1 VLASSI
7 ATDCTS
13 DVASESVGNDGYV
26 QRHNA
31 QMFEEGRSFS
41 GNERDKLFM
50 NRGDGTFADLSDLSG
65 CDNPN
70 DGRATIGCDFD
81 DDGDVDLFVHE
92 LQRERHSLY
101 RNELGTAYGGFLKVR
116 LKATRGQWEGIGSKV
131 IVHGPHGPVAQLFS
145 RGAGFVSCQAPELV
159 FGLGKLAEARVQV
172 RWPTGELE
180 EFGQIPAGS
189 RAVLEQGTGIATL
202 VAGQVRRLPD
212 PMPPGLRVNVGASIA
227 ALALTDDAGDTVT
240 VDLGALAG
248 EGRLF
253 LNLWASY
260 CGPCIAEM
268 GYLAQ
273 VNERSGSRLI
283 CVSVDAAAQ
292 QDKARGILNQ
302 RAPGV
307 TGFYLVNGET
317 GLEELLDLDRLPIPT
332 TLIINAKGEIEGVVQ
347 GVLER
352 GDGAWR

>member
-1 VLASSI
+1 
-7 ATDCTS
+7 
-13 DVASESVGNDGYV
+13 
-26 QRHNA
+26 
-31 QMFEEGRSFS
+31 
-41 GNERDKLFM
+41 
-50 NRGDGTFADLSDLSG
+50 
-65 CDNPN
+65 
-70 DGRATIGCDFD
+70 
-81 DDGDVDLFVHE
+81 
-92 LQRERHSLY
+92 
-101 RNELGTAYGGFLKVR
+101 
-116 LKATRGQWEGIGSKV
+116 
-131 IVHGPHGPVAQLFS
+131 
-145 RGAGFVSCQAPELV
+145 
-159 FGLGKLAEARVQV
+159 
-172 RWPTGELE
+172 
-180 EFGQIPAGS
+180 
-189 RAVLEQGTGIATL
+189 
-202 VAGQVRRLPD
+202 
-212 PMPPGLRVNVGASIA
+212 MPPGLRVNVGASIA
-227 ALALTDDAGDTVT
+227 ALELTDDAGDTVT

-352 GDGAWR
+352 GDGPWR